1 MPLSWL
7 AVSILFSC
15 VVKRK
20 THAFIIYH
28 FLKVAKKKKKFKATF
43 VASRFEKQV
52 QVVMVVWEIAKSK
65 NKLLSWQHCRLPRH
79 FSMSHQSP
87 KPLPFFHSYSSRSKH
102 VAASACNAGPHI
114 SDFPSTS
121 LNPFPFQRPPA
132 PIADTSARPPLL
144 AVQAAQALQLF
155 PWMSH
160 NPAACSYSSWS
171 SVKLPPLATQA
182 LACLSSCYF

>member
-1 MPLSWL
+1 
-7 AVSILFSC
+7 
-15 VVKRK
+15 
-20 THAFIIYH
+20 
-28 FLKVAKKKKKFKATF
+28 
-43 VASRFEKQV
+43 
-52 QVVMVVWEIAKSK
+52 
-65 NKLLSWQHCRLPRH
+65 
-79 FSMSHQSP
+79 MSHQSP

-132 PIADTSARPPLL
+132 PVADTSARPPLL

-155 PWMSH
+155 SLNITKTPW
-160 NPAACSYSSWS
+160 PVATAAEA

-182 LACLSSCYF
+182 LACLFLMLLLTPFPFQLPLAPITDASVKLPLLAVQTTQALQDVTNPHSLPMTYSS

>member
-1 MPLSWL
+1 
-7 AVSILFSC
+7 
-15 VVKRK
+15 
-20 THAFIIYH
+20 
-28 FLKVAKKKKKFKATF
+28 
-43 VASRFEKQV
+43 
-52 QVVMVVWEIAKSK
+52 MVVWEIAKSK

-171 SVKLPPLATQA
+171 KREAASACNTGPRMSFPHVTSNPFSFSVA
-182 LACLSSCYF
+182 SSSHNRR